1 MSRRVIEKL
10 RQSGHRAYFVG
21 GCVRD
26 QLLERDV
33 KDRDIATSAHPGEVA
48 EIFPGARTQ
57 GFRFGVCVVRDGDE
71 SVEVATFRSD
81 GGYSDGRRPDKV
93 TFGSDAREDVSR
105 RDFTINGILYDPVS
119 GEYLDYV
126 GGRADVQSKLVRA
139 IGDPFRRF
147 AEDRL
152 RMLRAVRFAASLGF
166 AIEPGTMSAIVAL
179 SGEIS
184 RVAPERVRDELGRIL
199 TEGGARRGF
208 ELLAATGLLDSLL
221 PEVAALRG
229 VEQPPEFHPE
239 GDVWSHTMLMLE
251 RLQSPSEPL
260 SWGVLLHDV
269 GKPDTFRRADRIR
282 FHGHVDRGVELAEGI
297 CSRLRFS
304 NADTARVLALVGNHM
319 KFMDLQRM
327 RPGKV
332 RRFVEQEH
340 FDDHLELHRLDCVAS
355 HGKLD
360 NYKFARDRLAEVE
373 GEDPVRPLLTGNDL
387 KSEGYSPGPI
397 FGEILAMVEE
407 LHLDGE
413 LADRGSALKLVR
425 ERFPPH
431 SADSPDAGE

>member
-1 MSRRVIEKL
+1 MSRRVIDKL
-10 RQSGHRAYFVG
+10 RQGGHRAYFVG

-26 QLLERDV
+26 KLLERTV
-33 KDRDIATSAHPGEVA
+33 KDWDIATSAHPAEVA
-48 EIFPGARTQ
+48 AIFPDARTL
-57 GFRFGVCVVRDGDE
+57 GIRFGVCVVRDGDAP
-71 SVEVATFRSD
+71 VEVATFRSD

-93 TFGSDAREDVSR
+93 TFTSDAREDVSR
-105 RDFTINGILYDPVS
+105 RDFTINGILYDPAS

-126 GGRADVQSKLVRA
+126 GGRADLDSKLVRA
-139 IGDPFRRF
+139 IGDPFQRF

-152 RMLRAVRFAASLGF
+152 RMLRAVRFAAALEF
-166 AIEPGTMSAIVAL
+166 AIERGTMVAVAAL
-179 SGEIS
+179 SREIS
-184 RVAPERVRDELGRIL
+184 TVAPERIREELGRIL

-208 ELLAATGLLDSLL
+208 ELMSATGLLDSLL

-251 RLQSPSEPL
+251 GLRSPSEPL
-260 SWGVLLHDV
+260 AWGVLLHDI
-269 GKPDTFRRADRIR
+269 GKPDTFRMADRIR
-282 FHGHVDRGVELAEGI
+282 FHGHVDRGLELAQGI

-304 NADTARVLALVGNHM
+304 NLDTARVLALVGNHM
-319 KFMDLQRM
+319 KFMDLRRM

-340 FDDHLELHRLDCVAS
+340 FDDHLELHRLDCLAS

-360 NYKFARDRLAEVE
+360 NYQFARDRLAEFSA
-373 GEDPVRPLLTGNDL
+373 EDPVEPLLTGNDL
-387 KSEGYSPGPI
+387 KTEGYRPGPV
-397 FGEILAMVEE
+397 FGEILAQVEE

-413 LADRGSALKLVR
+413 LADRANALEFVR
-425 ERFPPH
+425 KRFPLP
-431 SADSPDAGE
+431 SADSRDAGE